1 MSTSI
6 LIMSAIVPNSDTA
19 CKLFLPLSHKD
30 VRGGAEFSIVQTSLT
45 VKSGEKTM
53 VGVSKLEIIS
63 GKVIRWA

>member
-1 MSTSI
+1 MST
-6 LIMSAIVPNSDTA
+6 IVLNSDTSY
-19 CKLFLPLSHKD
+19 KLFLPLFDKD
-30 VRGGAEFSIVQTSLT
+30 VSCRAEFSIVQTSLT